1 MQRTNQQ
8 NKAMHVDFKLIC
20 DALNDAGLD
29 QRKVLKPSISIPW
42 TPTAVKE
49 QLWKPI
55 QKALWQ
61 KESTT
66 ELDKIKEIE
75 HTHDVLLRHL
85 GEKFELEYIEFPHD
99 EKKINATLAPK
110 EHNRTTEYPEYNEA
124 PTI

>member
-1 MQRTNQQ
+1 MEQRTIQQ

-42 TPTAVKE
+42 TEHAVKE

-55 QKALWQ
+55 QKALYG

-66 ELDKIKEIE
+66 ELDKLKEIE
-75 HTHDVLLRHL
+75 HVHDVLMRHL
-85 GEKFELEYIEFPHD
+85 GEKFEIEYIDFPSD
-99 EKKINATLAPK
+99 PIKLDQLDDMGNVKK
-110 EHNRTTEYPEYNEA
+110 
-124 PTI
+124 